1 MFSQTFLDGDTYLYL
16 LVNKFNIYPDD
27 ELVFSRFSD
36 RNILTFLI
44 VGGGEDRGDTPKSKK
59 KSKDNLWKW

>member
-1 MFSQTFLDGDTYLYL
+1 MVMFSQTFLDGDTYLYL

-36 RNILTFLI
+36 RNILIFLT
-44 VGGGEDRGDTPKSKK
+44 VRGGGGDRGDTPKSKK
-59 KSKDNLWKW
+59 KSKDNL